1 MGHGTISRAGSIE
14 DAVNIQYLGLVNSC
28 EVVQDFGNA
37 IVATEAKYMW
47 TQSALLTT
55 FASCLHMAYRGE
67 DTIASRIHLLIMC
80 QGSERGIPRL
90 WAFTAL
96 SQILP
101 ISFAQNLFYLAT
113 LRPSG
118 HGKEAYLPR
127 TGYVCAAIAYMACMT
142 LAPRA
147 FSTTYL
153 MPLILLLVLP
163 FLFVRVRDPNPS
175 PRKTGAGHNTAQQI
189 IGAISAALTLIQ
201 IYKNDGFTIRS
212 AASSLLEAPA
222 VTALGLDSL
231 LSILSF
237 LVWRATGQS
246 FMENSKA
253 KPRVKAS

>member
-1 MGHGTISRAGSIE
+1 
-14 DAVNIQYLGLVNSC
+14 
-28 EVVQDFGNA
+28 
-37 IVATEAKYMW
+37 MW
-47 TQSALLTT
+47 TQSALLAT
-55 FASCLHMAYRGE
+55 FASCLHMAYRGD
-67 DTIASRIHLLIMC
+67 DTIASRIQLLIMR
-80 QGSERGIPRL
+80 QGSECGIPRL
-90 WAFTAL
+90 WAFAAL

-153 MPLILLLVLP
+153 MPLILFTRLLLVLP

-175 PRKTGAGHNTAQQI
+175 PRKTGVGHNTAQQI
-189 IGAISAALTLIQ
+189 IGAIAAALTLIQ

-212 AASSLLEAPA
+212 AASSLLENPA
-222 VTALGLDSL
+222 VTALGLDLL
-231 LSILSF
+231 LSNLSF